1 MDGILLEMK
10 LKFYEIVRAN
20 CSRFEMLMILL
31 FFEWTIEFENII
43 FQVVDIE
50 TSSSLFK
57 F

>member
-20 CSRFEMLMILL
+20 CPRFEMLMILL

>member
-1 MDGILLEMK
+1 MDEILLEMK

-20 CSRFEMLMILL
+20 CPRFEMLMILL